1 MSLLKYTVLDP
12 LTEKTLIKQLSL
24 KAGGK
29 RSMKLLA
36 DIFEAVAGAVMLDSL
51 DLTQTFSVLEL
62 MVKIEKE

>member
-1 MSLLKYTVLDP
+1 
-12 LTEKTLIKQLSL
+12 
-24 KAGGK
+24 
-29 RSMKLLA
+29 MKLLA

>member
-1 MSLLKYTVLDP
+1 MLDP
-12 LTEKTLIKQLSL
+12 LTEKTLIKQLSPE
-24 KAGGK
+24 AGGK